1 MWVQREPYPTQV
13 EPVGIVASTDSRV
26 IVAAFVRME
35 LTGVI
40 KFFKAGV
47 VYFEQ
52 FRLAAFL
59 REFGTAQAVVTV
71 MAVIEALAVV
81 EYGKKPDDIDIGA
94 RTRGKQEPVEF
105 DLVPML
111 YAVNVRLIRT
121 IRESMFH
128 YGSKVNHN
136 QAP

>member
-1 MWVQREPYPTQV
+1 
-13 EPVGIVASTDSRV
+13 
-26 IVAAFVRME
+26 ME

-59 REFGTAQAVVTV
+59 CEFGTAQAMVTV

-111 YAVNVRLIRT
+111 YAVNLRLIRT

>member
-1 MWVQREPYPTQV
+1 
-13 EPVGIVASTDSRV
+13 
-26 IVAAFVRME
+26 ME

-59 REFGTAQAVVTV
+59 REFGTAQAMVTV
-71 MAVIEALAVV
+71 IAIIKALAVV

-105 DLVPML
+105 HLMPML
-111 YAVNVRLIRT
+111 YAVNLRNERT
-121 IRESMFH
+121 VLESIIH
-128 YGSKVNHN
+128 
-136 QAP
+136 